1 MPERPTAPQHT
12 PGPSGLVRMGPECK
26 NLPYSVRIVTT
37 WKKIGK
43 LPSSSYLS
51 REENSRFRE
60 TFREAFLYEKASRN
74 PIIDKNYKPDGW
86 EREMRTMNFWC
97 RKCLSCVDVRD
108 AEWRVN
114 IVGKPSAGGPCANCG
129 SPVLH
134 RITKMSEAPPDIG
147 GGGQGGQP
155 DLPALAEGP
164 YSAQGRAAAGAGN
177 PVRPRPATNRQAG
190 LRVRVAPQQ
199 GAVDLG
205 TGLAAHP
212 RIA

>member
-1 MPERPTAPQHT
+1 M
-12 PGPSGLVRMGPECK
+12 SPECK

-37 WKKIGK
+37 GKKIGK

-51 REENSRFRE
+51 REENGRFRE
-60 TFREAFLYEKASRN
+60 IFREGFLYEKASRN

-134 RITKMSEAPPDIG
+134 RITKMSEAPPDIAAEARAVSRTYRHWQKVRTQHRDEQLQALATLFG
-147 GGGQGGQP
+147 RDPQLIDKLASGFGLHPNRVRLILGQG
-155 DLPALAEGP
+155 
-164 YSAQGRAAAGAGN
+164 
-177 PVRPRPATNRQAG
+177 
-190 LRVRVAPQQ
+190 
-199 GAVDLG
+199 
-205 TGLAAHP
+205 
-212 RIA
+212 